1 MSEYRRRV
9 VDNELDELMTGVAA
23 IAIEGPRGVGKTK
36 TALGRAATAYR
47 LDDPAVRA
55 IIGADPQRI
64 TTGVRPVLIDEWQAR
79 PEAWDLVRRAVD
91 DDGSPGQFLLTGSAA
106 PRNPPTHSG
115 AARIISLRMR
125 SMTLAERGVAVPSV
139 GLSELLQGRRPAI
152 EGTTDVVAEGYAHEI
167 LASGLPGLLGMPERA
182 VRAQLDGYL
191 ERIIDR
197 DFEDLGVS
205 LRNPAALRRWM
216 TAYASALSGTTSYE
230 KIRDAA
236 TAGNDEKPAKSTVH
250 RYLDTLERLW
260 VVEPIPAWTPARN
273 DLARLALSPKHQLAD
288 PALAA
293 RLRGATIDTLL
304 EGTPAGSLAPR
315 DATLFGALFESQ
327 VAHDVRTYAQAAE
340 ARVSHFRTRNGDR
353 EVDLIVERAD
363 HRVVAIEVKLASTVA
378 DEHVRHLLW
387 LRERLGDSLLDA
399 VVVTTGAEA
408 YRRRD
413 GIAVIPA
420 ALLGA

>member
-1 MSEYRRRV
+1 MV
-9 VDNELDELMTGVAA
+9 
-23 IAIEGPRGVGKTK
+23 PRGVGKTK

-55 IIGADPQRI
+55 IIGADPQRV
-64 TTGVRPVLIDEWQAR
+64 TTGARPVLIDEWQAM

-91 DDGSPGQFLLTGSAA
+91 DDGSPGQYLLTGSAA
-106 PRNPPTHSG
+106 PTNPPTHSG

-293 RLRGATIDTLL
+293 RLRGATIETLL

-363 HRVVAIEVKLASTVA
+363 HRVVAIEVKLARTVA
-378 DEHVRHLLW
+378 EEHVRHLLW
-387 LRERLGDSLLDA
+387 LRERLGDALLDA

-420 ALLGA
+420 ALLGP